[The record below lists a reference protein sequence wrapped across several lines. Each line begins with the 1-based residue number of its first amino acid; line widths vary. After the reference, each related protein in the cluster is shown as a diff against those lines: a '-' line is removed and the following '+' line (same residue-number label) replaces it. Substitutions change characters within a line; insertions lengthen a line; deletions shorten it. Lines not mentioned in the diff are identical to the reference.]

1 MEFRESKAAK
11 HADYVF
17 DSLLNAEA
25 LYDEGAYGDC
35 IALLYNLIENYN
47 MGPLPRMKTLVM
59 LCVLHGDWEYAEA
72 CRLEAEDI
80 WHHCDKHPEEG
91 YDKAALAKFRASLD
105 NLEKDMR
112 VNPVKPVSEMTD
124 EEVDYRLRLIGDVLV
139 KAPPGPQSH
148 MTFEE
153 IEEMHHIAQRG
164 ALEDY
169 YTKHRAPQS
178 AQGEAVHIPTKPPTE
193 GEPSDIQAPESS
205 TSGKHTKHAQHS
217 RNASAPS
224 RLTHQKSS
232 TSERK
237 KVMPVRLR
245 PDASNIVDRISALD
259 PSNPKDSLEKAYE
272 MVKKC
277 YHDQNYLECLAGAK
291 KLLIT
296 YQISPK
302 RRLKIFIY
310 MASSAR
316 EATEREEYRKLAE
329 GLYEVLVNELP
340 AGEDPNTASLRDNLK
355 RTASKPEKKKP
366 GLFKSI
372 LRIGKKTE
380 DSSDS
385 GSPANSNTELSP
397 SPKGIRSTKLRKA
410 NYGFTGGTEENIE
423 ALRRSAKSLTIHD
436 EESQVSLAPS
446 VKSSRPTASKST
458 TKIPR
463 SPSGNTIHH
472 TEDLKRRNSKG
483 GHKRAISTSSRKSGR
498 GVETYQDAGT
508 LRRAD
513 SVKSVRR
520 RSKPEDAKGKRV
532 GWS

>member
-1 MEFRESKAAK
+1 
-11 HADYVF
+11 
-17 DSLLNAEA
+17 
-25 LYDEGAYGDC
+25 
-35 IALLYNLIENYN
+35 
-47 MGPLPRMKTLVM
+47 
-59 LCVLHGDWEYAEA
+59 
-72 CRLEAEDI
+72 
-80 WHHCDKHPEEG
+80 
-91 YDKAALAKFRASLD
+91 
-105 NLEKDMR
+105 
-112 VNPVKPVSEMTD
+112 MT
-124 EEVDYRLRLIGDVLV
+124 
-139 KAPPGPQSH
+139 
-148 MTFEE
+148 
-153 IEEMHHIAQRG
+153 
-164 ALEDY
+164 
-169 YTKHRAPQS
+169 TKR
-178 AQGEAVHIPTKPPTE
+178 
-193 GEPSDIQAPESS
+193 
-205 TSGKHTKHAQHS
+205 
-217 RNASAPS
+217 
-224 RLTHQKSS
+224 
-232 TSERK
+232 
-237 KVMPVRLR
+237 
-245 PDASNIVDRISALD
+245 SNVVDRISALD

-329 GLYEVLVNELP
+329 GLYDVLVNELP
-340 AGEDPNTASLRDNLK
+340 AGEDPNAVFGRPRRNLDALAARKIENDQKVDMQRSFAQASLRDNLK

-397 SPKGIRSTKLRKA
+397 SPKGVRFESAPSSSPQPVTVPKTRSGAPSFAKPTMASQRR
-410 NYGFTGGTEENIE
+410 TEENIE